1 MRTSCATGWCA
12 TSSAR
17 TPRTRRVEMKLPTQ
31 EQVRYHLVRWVWVPA
46 LALVA
51 HVAFPSGSADV
62 APLLEPGARSD
73 KEIVAPF
80 NFVVSKSEDELQRE
94 AEELA
99 ASAKPIYE
107 FRQHAYDS
115 TATTLAAFFSSVDAA
130 SDQGPQTMIRAAR
143 DYGVA
148 LTPQEAAY
156 LSKGGKRR
164 AMQQAL
170 VRLFDRT
177 LAQGV
182 TGPGVLQGE
191 QSRELI
197 VRRGST
203 ESSVLR
209 DQVLTFAQYLNRAK
223 QLHPDAGSSVGDV
236 LYLKLV
242 RQFFRPTLI
251 PKPLETERRRNE
263 LRGSVDPSKYIV
275 RAGDRIVGA
284 NEVVTNEAHER
295 LVTLHQELLRRGAA
309 TTYSIRG
316 VVGPLLRDSLIIA
329 IFWVLMV
336 FYRRETYSDL
346 RQVGLIGALFAILLT
361 QAGLVARSYPAHP
374 EITFMPFLA
383 MMMTVLFN
391 GRVSMIAA
399 MILAVV
405 VGLQPVFHDV
415 PATFLC
421 VVGGVTAALS
431 VKTLRSRSNFY
442 APVLI
447 IAAGYLTGALALGL
461 ASGWSI
467 EEIGLRGFWGA
478 LNGLVSAG
486 LTFFLLPVAE
496 SVTHITTDLTLLELS
511 DPSRPLLRR
520 LSVEAPGTY
529 AHSVAMANL
538 VEAACNRIGANGLLG
553 RVGCYYHDIGKVKNP
568 QYFVENQIPGN
579 NPHDRLKPLQSAQI
593 IKAHVTDG
601 LALAAEADLPDSV
614 AAFIP
619 EHHGTT
625 EITYFLDKAKKI
637 DGGQAR
643 NSADFTYPGPKP
655 RSMETAISMIADSVE
670 AALRVLE
677 DLTPQ
682 KIEEAINHIVRTK
695 VNAGQLDEA
704 PLTLQQIEQVKSAFL
719 RVLSGMYH
727 NRIDYPESSG
737 GISAAWQPATAR

>member
-1 MRTSCATGWCA
+1 MNV
-12 TSSAR
+12 
-17 TPRTRRVEMKLPTQ
+17 PTRDKA
-31 EQVRYHLVRWVWVPA
+31 RYHAARWIWVPA
-46 LALVA
+46 LALIA
-51 HVAFPSGSADV
+51 HLAFPSSAADV
-62 APLLEPGARSD
+62 APLLEPGAQAD
-73 KEIVAPF
+73 EEIIAPF
-80 NFVVSKSEDELQRE
+80 NFVVNKSEDELQRE

-107 FRQHAYDS
+107 FRQRAYDS
-115 TATTLAAFFSSVDAA
+115 TATTMAAFFTTVDAA
-130 SDQGPQTMIRAAR
+130 ADQGPQAIIRAASEF
-143 DYGVA
+143 GVP
-148 LTPQEAAY
+148 LSLQEASY
-156 LSKGGKRR
+156 LAKGGKRR
-164 AMQQAL
+164 ALEQAL
-170 VRLFDRT
+170 ERLFDRT

-182 TGPGVLQGE
+182 TGPGVLQVE

-203 ESSVLR
+203 ESSVQR
-209 DQVLTFAQYLNRAK
+209 DQVLTFAQYLSRAK

-251 PKPLETERRRNE
+251 PKQLETERRRNE

-275 RAGDRIVGA
+275 RAGDRIVA
-284 NEVVTNEAHER
+284 PNEVVTNEAHER
-295 LVTLHQELLRRGAA
+295 LVALHQELLRRGAA
-309 TTYSIRG
+309 TTYSTRG
-316 VVGPLLRDSLIIA
+316 VIGPLLRDALIIG
-329 IFWVLMV
+329 IFWVLLL
-336 FYRRETYSDL
+336 FYRRETYRDL
-346 RQVGLIGALFAILLT
+346 KQVALIGGLFALLLT
-361 QAGLVARSYPAHP
+361 QSGFVARSYPAHP
-374 EITFMPFLA
+374 EVVFMPFLA

-405 VGLQPVFHDV
+405 VGQQPVFHDF

-447 IAAGYLTGALALGL
+447 IAGGYLLGALALGL
-461 ASGWSI
+461 ASGWPI
-467 EEIGLRGFWGA
+467 EEIGLRGLLGA

-520 LSVEAPGTY
+520 LSLEAPGTY

-568 QYFVENQIPGN
+568 MYFVENQIPGN

-601 LALAAEADLPDSV
+601 LVLAAAAKLPDSV

-625 EITYFLDKAKKI
+625 EITYFLDKAKKT

-643 NSADFTYPGPKP
+643 NPDDFRYPGPRP

-682 KIEEAINHIVRTK
+682 KIEEAIDHIVRTK

-704 PLTLQQIEQVKSAFL
+704 PLTLQQMEQVKAAFL
-719 RVLSGMYH
+719 IVLSGMYH

-737 GISAAWQPATAR
+737 GIGAAWQPTATAR

>member
-1 MRTSCATGWCA
+1 
-12 TSSAR
+12 
-17 TPRTRRVEMKLPTQ
+17 MKLPTR
-31 EQVRYHLVRWVWVPA
+31 EKVRYHATRWVWVPF

-51 HVAFPSGSADV
+51 HFAFPSGAADV
-62 APLLEPGARSD
+62 APLLEPGARAD

-80 NFVVSKSEDELQRE
+80 NFVVNKSEDELQRE

-115 TATTLAAFFSSVDAA
+115 TATMMVAFFTAVEAA
-130 SDQGPQTMIRAAR
+130 ADQGPQAIIRAAGEF
-143 DYGVA
+143 GVT

-164 AMQQAL
+164 ALQQAL
-170 VRLFDRT
+170 QKLFDRT

-182 TGPGVLQGE
+182 TGPGVLQVE

-203 ESSVLR
+203 ESSVSR
-209 DQVLTFAQYLNRAK
+209 DQVLTFAHYLSRAK

-242 RQFFRPTLI
+242 RQFFRPTLV
-251 PKPLETERRRNE
+251 PNVGETIRRRNE

-275 RAGDRIVGA
+275 RAGDRIVA
-284 NEVVTNEAHER
+284 PHEVVTNEAHER
-295 LVTLHQELLRRGAA
+295 LVALHQELLRRGAA

-316 VVGPLLRDSLIIA
+316 IVGPLLRDTLLLS

-346 RQVGLIGALFAILLT
+346 RQVALIGGLFAILLA
-361 QAGLVARSYPAHP
+361 QAGTVARSYPEHP
-374 EITFMPFLA
+374 TIIFMPFVA
-383 MMMTVLFN
+383 MMLTVLFN

-405 VGLQPVFHDV
+405 VGLQPVFHDI
-415 PATFLC
+415 PALFLC
-421 VVGGVTAALS
+421 LIGGVTAALS
-431 VKTLRSRSNFY
+431 VRALRSRSNFY

-447 IAAGYLTGALALGL
+447 IAAGYLLGALALGL
-461 ASGWSI
+461 AGGWPI
-467 EEIGLRGFWGA
+467 EQIGLTGLLGA

-520 LSVEAPGTY
+520 LSLEAPGTY

-568 QYFVENQIPGN
+568 LYFVENQIPGN
-579 NPHDRLKPLQSAQI
+579 NPHDRLKPAQSAQI
-593 IKAHVTDG
+593 IKAHVIDG
-601 LALAAEADLPDSV
+601 LTLAAEAQLPDSV

-619 EHHGTT
+619 EHHGTS

-643 NSADFTYPGPKP
+643 NPEDFAYPGPKP
-655 RSMETAISMIADSVE
+655 RSMETAIAMIADSVE

-682 KIEEAINHIVRTK
+682 KIEEAIDHIVKTK

-719 RVLSGMYH
+719 VVLSGMYH

-737 GISAAWQPATAR
+737 GIGAAWQPATARR

>member
-1 MRTSCATGWCA
+1 MNV
-12 TSSAR
+12 
-17 TPRTRRVEMKLPTQ
+17 PTRDK
-31 EQVRYHLVRWVWVPA
+31 VRYHVARWVWVPA

-51 HVAFPSGSADV
+51 HVSFPSSAADV
-62 APLLEPGARSD
+62 APLLEPGARAD
-73 KEIVAPF
+73 KEIIAPF
-80 NFVVSKSEDELQRE
+80 NFVVNKSEDELQRE

-107 FRQHAYDS
+107 FRQRTYDS
-115 TATTLAAFFSSVDAA
+115 TATTMAAFFAAVDAA
-130 SDQGPQTMIRAAR
+130 ADQGPQAIISAAGEF
-143 DYGVA
+143 GVPVT
-148 LTPQEAAY
+148 LQEAAY
-156 LSKGGKRR
+156 LAKGGKRR
-164 AMQQAL
+164 AAQQAL
-170 VRLFDRT
+170 ERLFDRT

-182 TGPGVLQGE
+182 TGPGVLQVE

-203 ESSVLR
+203 ESSVQR
-209 DQVLTFAQYLNRAK
+209 DQVLTFAQYLSRAK

-251 PKPLETERRRNE
+251 PKQLETERRRNE

-275 RAGDRIVGA
+275 RAGDRIVA
-284 NEVVTNEAHER
+284 PHDIVTSEAHER
-295 LVTLHQELLRRGAA
+295 LVALHQELLRRGAA

-316 VVGPLLRDSLIIA
+316 VIGPLLRDSLIVA
-329 IFWVLMV
+329 IFWVLLV
-336 FYRRETYSDL
+336 FYRRETYRDMK
-346 RQVGLIGALFAILLT
+346 QVALIGGLFALVLA
-361 QAGLVARSYPAHP
+361 QSGLVARLYPAHP
-374 EITFMPFLA
+374 EVVFMPFLA

-405 VGLQPVFHDV
+405 IGLQPVFHDA

-447 IAAGYLTGALALGL
+447 IAGGYLLGALALGL
-461 ASGWSI
+461 ASGWPI
-467 EEIGLRGFWGA
+467 EEIGLRGLLGA

-520 LSVEAPGTY
+520 LSLEAPGTY

-568 QYFVENQIPGN
+568 MYFVENQIPGN
-579 NPHDRLKPLQSAQI
+579 NPHDRLKALQSAQI
-593 IKAHVTDG
+593 IKAHVSDG
-601 LALAAEADLPDSV
+601 LALAADADLPDSV

-625 EITYFLDKAKKI
+625 EITYFLDKAKKA

-643 NSADFTYPGPKP
+643 NPEDFRYPGPKP

-670 AALRVLE
+670 AALRVLD

-682 KIEEAINHIVRTK
+682 KIEEAIDHIVRTK

-704 PLTLQQIEQVKSAFL
+704 PLTLQQMEQVKAAFL
-719 RVLSGMYH
+719 IVLSGMYH

-737 GISAAWQPATAR
+737 GIGAAWQPTATAR